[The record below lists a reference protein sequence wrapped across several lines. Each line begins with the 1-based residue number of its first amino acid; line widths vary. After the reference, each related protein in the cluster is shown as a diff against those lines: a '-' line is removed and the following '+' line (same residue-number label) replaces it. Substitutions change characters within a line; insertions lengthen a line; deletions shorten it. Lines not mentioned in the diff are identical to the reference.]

1 MKKHT
6 LSALAA
12 AALVGAFALPA
23 FAQNL
28 AIVNGKAVPKAR
40 ADALAQQIAKS
51 GRPVT
56 PEIQAQLKDEVI
68 AREIFMQEAQKR
80 GLDATDDFKAQL
92 DLARQ
97 TILIRELFADY
108 QKTNPVTDADI
119 KAEYDKF
126 VAANGGKEYRAR
138 HILVEKEDE
147 AKAIIA
153 SLKRGGKF
161 DDIAKKQS
169 KDPGSGANG
178 GDLDWANAASYV
190 PEFSAAMIKLNKGQV
205 TDAPVKSQ
213 FGFHVIRLDD
223 VREAQLPKL
232 EEVKPQIAQQ
242 LQQLLDRHHPQP
254 AAARLTAV
262 QLQPH
267 QGPGHQQQR
276 CGTCRAPQPVQTQR
290 QHQGQQP
297 DAYPCG
303 VRQIAQQF
311 DRPRLADTRSQHDG
325 RCSQQ
330 AEQQGDQTAHPGA
343 AAVRR

>member
-1 MKKHT
+1 MKFFADTAEVKDIQE
-6 LSALAA
+6 LAD
-12 AALVGAFALPA
+12 LGLLDGVTTNPSL
-23 FAQNL
+23 
-28 AIVNGKAVPKAR
+28 
-40 ADALAQQIAKS
+40 IAKS

-56 PEIQAQLKDEVI
+56 PEMQGQLKDEVI
-68 AREIFMQEAQKR
+68 AREIFMQEAQKL
-80 GLDATDDFKAQL
+80 GLDATDDYKNQM

-97 TILIRELFADY
+97 TLLIRELFADY
-108 QKTNPVTDADI
+108 QKKNPVTDADI

-153 SLKRGGKF
+153 SLKKGGKF

-178 GDLDWANAASYV
+178 GDLDWANASSYV
-190 PEFSAAMIKLNKGQV
+190 PEFSSAMIKLNKGQT

-242 LQQLLDRHHPQP
+242 LQQQKLAKFQDDL
-254 AAARLTAV
+254 
-262 QLQPH
+262 
-267 QGPGHQQQR
+267 
-276 CGTCRAPQPVQTQR
+276 RAK
-290 QHQGQQP
+290 
-297 DAYPCG
+297 AK
-303 VRQIAQQF
+303 I
-311 DRPRLADTRSQHDG
+311 
-325 RCSQQ
+325 
-330 AEQQGDQTAHPGA
+330 E
-343 AAVRR
+343 